1 MCRAYYDNKVVFVFL
16 SKIACRL
23 DKILTSKQC
32 SVLNEY
38 QLPTSSNSF
47 CKYRLPYLMNY
58 YIATAIPSPSLDANT
73 FHRKQCKNW
82 VNKSIVLLFVCY
94 YAWF

>member
-1 MCRAYYDNKVVFVFL
+1 MN
-16 SKIACRL
+16 I
-23 DKILTSKQC
+23 
-32 SVLNEY
+32 NY
-38 QLPTSSNSF
+38 QLLQIRSVSNARHIFQLS
-47 CKYRLPYLMNY
+47 MNY

-94 YAWF
+94 YAWFHQHAIFTLYQYGMYIAIMQANKTLTRKETKR

>member
-1 MCRAYYDNKVVFVFL
+1 M
-16 SKIACRL
+16 
-23 DKILTSKQC
+23 ILPSKQC
-32 SVLNEY
+32 SILNEY
-38 QLPTSSNSF
+38 QLTTSSNSF

-58 YIATAIPSPSLDANT
+58 YIATAIPSPSSDANT

-94 YAWF
+94 FMHGFNNMQYLPYTNMACILQ